1 MAWAS
6 EVSKINIGLY
16 LHKCLWE
23 DFLPIHY
30 LFKGKIAHIVTG
42 SLTIYSV
49 VHFSLGIILQTVQP
63 YHHYSTCQITDREH
77 DLKKKKIAVVPRAGN
92 RQYLFLHLTF
102 NINKHLRAVS
112 SAGDSVRLSPREQS
126 DDASAQVCGEWAIY
140 DETVT
145 PTLLNRPPLLRRDML
160 LLHSFKSVA
169 FLMTILVPFGGVVNR
184 GWNFQVRLMSS
195 FMGIACWGI

>member
-1 MAWAS
+1 MFCILFYVRNLTMAGAS

-77 DLKKKKIAVVPRAGN
+77 DLKKKKLQLCLAQGTVSICFCIWLLILINTSERFLQRGIVFVYRLESNLMMHQHKYVENG
-92 RQYLFLHLTF
+92 LFTMKLWPQLF
-102 NINKHLRAVS
+102 
-112 SAGDSVRLSPREQS
+112 
-126 DDASAQVCGEWAIY
+126 
-140 DETVT
+140 
-145 PTLLNRPPLLRRDML
+145 
-160 LLHSFKSVA
+160 
-169 FLMTILVPFGGVVNR
+169 
-184 GWNFQVRLMSS
+184 
-195 FMGIACWGI
+195 